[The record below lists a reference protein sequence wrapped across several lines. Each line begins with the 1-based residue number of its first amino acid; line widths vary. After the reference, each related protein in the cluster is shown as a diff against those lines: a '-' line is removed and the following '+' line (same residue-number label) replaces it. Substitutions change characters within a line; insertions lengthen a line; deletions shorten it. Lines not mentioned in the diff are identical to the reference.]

1 MPLFKHL
8 HDLLLVVLL
17 GFSTLLQFLYSPF
30 LHSKS
35 GELGEVIPTLFL
47 PSSAAHLE
55 HANTW
60 SSHKYSLCVDQQTSC
75 PSSIIVSHHKNTHTH
90 RRPTLHLSQW
100 VTTRPQRAFRLH
112 STSKLG
118 ELCLSS
124 SKPSVLGVFCADNFL
139 RPSNHAQS
147 HAEHGVHHTS
157 AIKAS
162 DLSHNLEAKI
172 KNPLAGIPKH
182 ELMAQVEE
190 FAAEKGV
197 TEYIDFLK
205 KGALVAQDPDNYQEI
220 HGEHK
225 LDDAE
230 IYSLQR
236 EMSHKWRVPKMLY
249 MTIITCS
256 IGAAVQGWDQ
266 EGSNGANLSFPQAL
280 GLDESTDFG
289 TYIVGL
295 INAAPYFGSAYVQ
308 RTPTCHERFS
318 HADLHSHRFIGCW
331 LSDPLNYY
339 LGRRGKFFI

>member
-1 MPLFKHL
+1 M
-8 HDLLLVVLL
+8 
-17 GFSTLLQFLYSPF
+17 
-30 LHSKS
+30 
-35 GELGEVIPTLFL
+35 
-47 PSSAAHLE
+47 
-55 HANTW
+55 
-60 SSHKYSLCVDQQTSC
+60 
-75 PSSIIVSHHKNTHTH
+75 
-90 RRPTLHLSQW
+90 
-100 VTTRPQRAFRLH
+100 
-112 STSKLG
+112 
-118 ELCLSS
+118 
-124 SKPSVLGVFCADNFL
+124 CADHPL
-139 RPSNHAQS
+139 RPSNHDQS
-147 HAEHGVHHTS
+147 HAEHGIHHTG

-205 KGALVAQDPDNYQEI
+205 KGALVAQDPDNYQDI

-266 EGSNGANLSFPQAL
+266 EGSNGANLSFPKAL

-308 RTPTCHERFS
+308 GILLTTISTHLLTCILPDSSAAGF
-318 HADLHSHRFIGCW
+318 LI
-331 LSDPLNYY
+331 L
-339 LGRRGKFFI
+339 

>member
-1 MPLFKHL
+1 
-8 HDLLLVVLL
+8 
-17 GFSTLLQFLYSPF
+17 
-30 LHSKS
+30 
-35 GELGEVIPTLFL
+35 
-47 PSSAAHLE
+47 
-55 HANTW
+55 
-60 SSHKYSLCVDQQTSC
+60 
-75 PSSIIVSHHKNTHTH
+75 
-90 RRPTLHLSQW
+90 
-100 VTTRPQRAFRLH
+100 
-112 STSKLG
+112 
-118 ELCLSS
+118 
-124 SKPSVLGVFCADNFL
+124 
-139 RPSNHAQS
+139 
-147 HAEHGVHHTS
+147 
-157 AIKAS
+157 
-162 DLSHNLEAKI
+162 
-172 KNPLAGIPKH
+172 
-182 ELMAQVEE
+182 MAQVEE

-308 RTPTCHERFS
+308 RTPTCHQRFS